1 MSDDNYVEWL
11 IKRKDPVYA
20 IPVKILMIIL
30 CFISVFSVLQTF
42 LSVFIMLAAG
52 ALTYYVFLNLS
63 VEYEYL
69 FAEGGLTVDRIMGRA
84 RRKCVFDCSKEDIQV
99 ITPTESFVLKDYEK
113 QGVKVRDFSS
123 GSGNAK
129 VYALMYQKGPE
140 SCKVLIEPNDKM
152 IRAMRRTLPG
162 KFVM

>member
-20 IPVKILMIIL
+20 IPVKILMILL
-30 CFISVFSVLQTF
+30 CVISVISALQTLLGVIF
-42 LSVFIMLAAG
+42 MLAAG

-84 RRKCVFDCSKEDIQV
+84 RRRRVFDCNKEDIQV
-99 ITPTESFVLKDYEK
+99 ITPADSFVLKDYEV
-113 QGVKVRDFSS
+113 QGAKVRDFSS
-123 GSGNAK
+123 GGGNAK

-152 IRAMRRTLPG
+152 VRAMRRTFPR
-162 KFVM
+162 KFVV